1 LCQQDRRVQHGRL
14 VEIQGD
20 VDELSVKQL
29 RRREKLLRS
38 IRWVFQAQHLPWK
51 FFLAI
56 PSFPNISDTIITKT
70 QVSPPPLSVFQI
82 TIRQP
87 SHLIPLPRPRRP
99 IKLAHSHSPEQHA
112 DQRPQEEGNEENKEN
127 RISLLSVG
135 PSPGHT
141 SHHASLLV
149 NSFLP
154 LRLESGGCSCSESA
168 DCFPGASLCFL
179 VVIGDEGSGAPEVV
193 LVLVVGLLVCEAFGV
208 EIV

>member
-1 LCQQDRRVQHGRL
+1 M
-14 VEIQGD
+14 
-20 VDELSVKQL
+20 SVKQL

-70 QVSPPPLSVFQI
+70 QVSPPPPPLSVFEI

-87 SHLIPLPRPRRP
+87 SHLIPLSRPRRP

-112 DQRPQEEGNEENKEN
+112 NQRPQEEGNEENKEN
-127 RISLLSVG
+127 GISLLPVG

-149 NSFLP
+149 NSFFP
-154 LRLESGGCSCSESA
+154 LRLESGGRSCSEST

-179 VVIGDEGSGAPEVV
+179 VVGDEGPGAPEGVAVVVV
-193 LVLVVGLLVCEAFGV
+193 LMCEAFSV
-208 EIV
+208 ETV